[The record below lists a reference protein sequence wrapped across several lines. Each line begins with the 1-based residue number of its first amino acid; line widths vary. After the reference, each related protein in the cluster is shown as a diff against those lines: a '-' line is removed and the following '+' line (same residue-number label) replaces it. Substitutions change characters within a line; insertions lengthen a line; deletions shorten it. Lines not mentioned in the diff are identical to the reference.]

1 MEINE
6 PAELTGLSGKT
17 ISYYESI
24 SVLPQPKRL
33 ANGYRVYDDSD
44 ADRLKFV
51 IGLRRLDFSLNDIIE
66 IFAMRDCREA
76 PCRVVLDLLRVKVEE
91 VSQRIKELLLL
102 ETELHKLHS
111 VGITYT
117 TDDVDG
123 KNCVCHLV
131 SNRAESIGHPPDAQ
145 AGSPAENFK

>member
-1 MEINE
+1 MRINE
-6 PAELTGLSGKT
+6 LAETTGLSSKT
-17 ISYYESI
+17 IRYYESI
-24 SVLPQPKRL
+24 GVLPQPKRL

-44 ADRLKFV
+44 VDRLRFAT
-51 IGLRRLDFSLNDIIE
+51 GLRRLDFTLDDITE
-66 IFAMRDCREA
+66 ILAMRDRREA
-76 PCRVVLDLLRVKVEE
+76 PCRVVLDLLTEKAEE

-111 VGITYT
+111 VGLTYP

-131 SNRAESIGHPPDAQ
+131 SNRA
-145 AGSPAENFK
+145 